1 MKKLLLTILT
11 FTLTCCAFLFSG
23 CNRIYA
29 GTYKLNGLSYLENET
44 THKVA
49 LGEKYEGEIFKEDLF
64 ILTINRDNTA
74 VMRICEDDEIESMVF
89 QWTKGY
95 QNEIYLFTLENGE
108 SIIFKKADNGYV
120 LDFYDIE
127 LLLAKN

>member
-49 LGEKYEGEIFKEDLF
+49 VGEWYNAVRLEEDMC

-74 VMRICEDDEIESMVF
+74 VIRICKDDEIESMVF

-95 QNEIYLFTLENGE
+95 ENELYLYTLEDGE
-108 SIIFKKADNGYV
+108 SIIFKKTDDGYV